1 MMKTNVLT
9 PRDLF
14 QKEICYVIPEFQR
27 PYVWDGD
34 GRWGPLWENVQNTAD
49 RYLERL
55 DQYKGDK
62 AKAEGQTNPHFLG
75 AVVVQQERTATDEIE
90 QRVVVDGQ
98 QRITTLQLL
107 LAAVEGVCKE
117 AEKPNAS
124 KRLLKLVKND
134 EMYQEDD
141 RYKLRPG
148 LGDKE
153 PFQRAIDAVSDMD
166 SRDAPLVVQA
176 YGYFRAQAAGWVH
189 DGGPDEIGRRVEALE
204 AAVTSLVHMVVIDLG
219 ELDDPHV
226 IFETLNARGT
236 PLLQSDLIKNYV
248 ISRLG
253 ENVQEGIWLDLEED
267 WWRVETPQGRLRRAR
282 IEVALH
288 YWLTMRKADEVS
300 ASKMFAEF
308 KGYAE
313 DKDDA
318 GGFLRDIGEVVR
330 DIKSVLGKYRDFQER
345 DDLHPDNKRFRDR
358 IDVMQMGVV
367 TPVLLR
373 LLASYDQGDQRFV
386 QSLYALE
393 SFLVRRMVCRMTTK
407 DYNSLMQSLLRALDE
422 ADGAGPV
429 DGVVAKFLKEQTA
442 DARMWPDD
450 DMIKERFRELDI
462 YRLLTRARLRLVL
475 EGIEEEL
482 RADDNYAEPGSV
494 PNRLSIEHVMPQA
507 WRANWPLDPSTADGE
522 EAERERGRRMHTI
535 GNLTLTTSRLN
546 ASLSNAP
553 WESKRQTLVDHSVL
567 FLNKELVRHET
578 WDEQA
583 IAARSEALADK
594 FAQAWPGPDSPYW
607 ES

>member
-1 MMKTNVLT
+1 M
-9 PRDLF
+9 
-14 QKEICYVIPEFQR
+14 QGGGEAQR
-27 PYVWDGD
+27 F
-34 GRWGPLWENVQNTAD
+34 E
-49 RYLERL
+49 E
-55 DQYKGDK
+55 
-62 AKAEGQTNPHFLG
+62 
-75 AVVVQQERTATDEIE
+75 VV
-90 QRVVVDGQ
+90 
-98 QRITTLQLL
+98 
-107 LAAVEGVCKE
+107 
-117 AEKPNAS
+117 
-124 KRLLKLVKND
+124 KLVKND

-248 ISRLG
+248 LSRLD
-253 ENVQEGIWLDLEED
+253 EKDQERIWNDLEEE
-267 WWRVETPQGRLRRAR
+267 WWRREITQGRLIRPQ
-282 IEVALH
+282 IDVALH
-288 YWLTMRKADEVS
+288 YYLTMRKADEVS
-300 ASKMFAEF
+300 ASKVFIGF
-308 KGYAE
+308 KDYA
-313 DKDDA
+313 DSKDV
-318 GGFLRDIGEVVR
+318 IEVVR
-330 DIKSVLGKYRDFQER
+330 DVKSVLGKYREFR
-345 DDLHPDNKRFRDR
+345 TSDDLFRTR
-358 IDVMQMGVV
+358 MDVMQMGVV

-373 LLASYDQGDQRFV
+373 LLASYDQSDERFI
-386 QSLYALE
+386 QALYALE
-393 SFLVRRMVCRMTTK
+393 SFMVRRMVCRMTTK
-407 DYNSLMQSLLRALDE
+407 DYNSMMQSLLRALPE
-422 ADGAGPV
+422 EGMSAV
-429 DGVVAKFLKEQTA
+429 DNTVVKFLKEQEA
-442 DARMWPDD
+442 DARIWPDD
-450 DMIKERFRELDI
+450 EAVRESFQALPI
-462 YRLLTRARLRLVL
+462 YRQLTRGRLRLVL
-475 EGIEEEL
+475 EGIENQL
-482 RADDNYAEPGSV
+482 RDDDKYAEHEAAPSG
-494 PNRLSIEHVMPQA
+494 LSIEHVMPQA

-522 EAERERGRRMHTI
+522 EAERERGRHLHTM
-535 GNLTLTTSRLN
+535 GNLTLTRFRLN
-546 ASLSNAP
+546 ARLSNAS
-553 WESKRQTLVDHSVL
+553 WESKRQTLGDHSVL

>member
-34 GRWGPLWENVQNTAD
+34 GRWGPLWEDVQNTAD

-248 ISRLG
+248 LSRLD
-253 ENVQEGIWLDLEED
+253 EKDQERIWNDLEEE
-267 WWRVETPQGRLRRAR
+267 WWRREITQGRLIRPQ
-282 IEVALH
+282 IDVALH
-288 YWLTMRKADEVS
+288 YYLTMRKADEVS
-300 ASKMFAEF
+300 ASKVFIGF
-308 KGYAE
+308 KDYA
-313 DKDDA
+313 DSKDV
-318 GGFLRDIGEVVR
+318 IEVVR
-330 DIKSVLGKYRDFQER
+330 DVKSVLGKYREFR
-345 DDLHPDNKRFRDR
+345 TSDDLFRTR
-358 IDVMQMGVV
+358 MDVMQMGVV

-373 LLASYDQGDQRFV
+373 LLASYDQSDERFI
-386 QSLYALE
+386 QALYALE
-393 SFLVRRMVCRMTTK
+393 SFMVRRMVCRMTTK
-407 DYNSLMQSLLRALDE
+407 DYNSMMQSLLRALPE
-422 ADGAGPV
+422 EGMSAV
-429 DGVVAKFLKEQTA
+429 DNTVVKFLKEQEA
-442 DARMWPDD
+442 DARIWPDD
-450 DMIKERFRELDI
+450 KAVRESFQTLPI
-462 YRLLTRARLRLVL
+462 YRQLTRGRLRLVL
-475 EGIEEEL
+475 EGIENQL
-482 RADDNYAEPGSV
+482 RDDDKYAEHEAAPTG
-494 PNRLSIEHVMPQA
+494 LSIEHVMPQA

-522 EAERERGRRMHTI
+522 EAERERGRHLHTM
-535 GNLTLTTSRLN
+535 GNLTLTRFRLN
-546 ASLSNAP
+546 ARLSNAS
-553 WESKRQTLVDHSVL
+553 WESKRQTLGDHSVL

-583 IAARSEALADK
+583 IAARSEALATA
-594 FAQAWPGPDSPYW
+594 FARAWPGPDSPYW

>member
-1 MMKTNVLT
+1 MKPDVLT
-9 PRDLF
+9 PRALF
-14 QKEICYVIPEFQR
+14 QNEICYVIPEFQR
-27 PYVWDGD
+27 PYVWDEE
-34 GRWGPLWENVQNTAD
+34 GRWWPLWEDVQDTAD
-49 RYLERL
+49 RYLECLAQSR
-55 DQYKGDK
+55 GDK
-62 AKAEGQTNPHFLG
+62 AKAEGSTNPHFLG
-75 AVVVQQERTATDEIE
+75 AVVVKQELTATSEIP
-90 QRVVVDGQ
+90 RRIVVDGQ

-107 LAAVEGVCKE
+107 LAAAEGVCKE
-117 AEKPNAS
+117 TEKTDS
-124 KRLLKLVKND
+124 SVRLLRLVKNP
-134 EMYQEDD
+134 EGSYSGDD
-141 RYKLRPG
+141 LYKLRPSR
-148 LGDKE
+148 GDKA
-153 PFQRAIDAVSDMD
+153 PFHDAIDAVSDVD
-166 SRDAPLVVQA
+166 SRDPHLVMQA
-176 YGYFRAQAAGWVH
+176 YGFFRRQAAKWIQ
-189 DGGPDEIGRRVEALE
+189 DGGPDEVGRRVEALE
-204 AAVTSLVHMVVIDLG
+204 AAVTSLMHMVVIDLG
-219 ELDDPHV
+219 EPDDPHM

-248 ISRLG
+248 ILRLG

-300 ASKMFAEF
+300 ASKMFGEF
-308 KGYAE
+308 KEYTE

-422 ADGAGPV
+422 ADGAAPV

-583 IAARSEALADK
+583 IAARSEHLADK

>member
-1 MMKTNVLT
+1 MDTLVRT

-14 QKEICYVIPEFQR
+14 ETEICYVIPEFQR
-27 PYVWDGD
+27 SYVWTDD
-34 GRWGPLWENVQNTAD
+34 MWASLWEDAQNTAD
-49 RYLERL
+49 SYLEHL
-55 DQYKGDK
+55 DQHQGDK
-62 AKAEGQTNPHFLG
+62 ATAERRTNPHFLG
-75 AVVVQQERTATDEIE
+75 AVVIQQERTATGEIA
-90 QRVVVDGQ
+90 QRIVVDGQ

-107 LAAVEGVCKE
+107 LSAVAEVCE
-117 AEKPNAS
+117 ETEKPTAS
-124 KRLLKLVKND
+124 RRLRKLLRNSAD
-134 EMYQEDD
+134 IYSGDD
-141 RYKLRPG
+141 LYKLCPSI
-148 LGDKE
+148 GDRNA
-153 PFQRAIDAVSDMD
+153 FQQAIDTPSEEGDLSVS
-166 SRDAPLVVQA
+166 RILRA
-176 YGYFRAQAAGWVH
+176 YGYFRRHAAEWIQ
-189 DGGPDEIGRRVEALE
+189 DGGPDEVGRRVEALE
-204 AAVTSLVHMVVIDLG
+204 AVVTSLMHMVVIDLG
-219 ELDDPHV
+219 EPDDPHM

-583 IAARSEALADK
+583 IAARSEHLADK